1 MCIKEDETKRRINM
15 LGYENEEELIELI
28 DPDIDGAGGIPN
40 IPTIPVLPIWIT
52 KVLCPT
58 SSCTNS
64 CR

>member
-1 MCIKEDETKRRINM
+1 M